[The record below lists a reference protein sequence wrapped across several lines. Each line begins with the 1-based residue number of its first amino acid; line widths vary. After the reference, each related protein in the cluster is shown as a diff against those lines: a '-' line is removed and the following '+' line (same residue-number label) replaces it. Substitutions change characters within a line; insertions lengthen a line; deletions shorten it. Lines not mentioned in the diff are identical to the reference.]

1 MSKKTTTKTSKSTKA
16 AAEPSSND
24 KARADALA
32 KLNAKPDKNA
42 TKRSTKAVTK
52 SAAKPAPKATTKLTA
67 KRLSAL
73 DAAAQVL
80 QGLPVKEAKSGLS
93 SQDLIDRM
101 AAAGLWTSP
110 GGQTPAAT
118 LYAAMIREIAS
129 KGGASRFVRLE
140 SADGSTRGRFAASGD
155 SPVARAS
162 ENPALKPRRTTSAP
176 TKAALAKSSPTR
188 PTSAKATS
196 QKGGA

>member
-1 MSKKTTTKTSKSTKA
+1 MSKKTKTQTTKPTSKPTKA
-16 AAEPSSND
+16 TATSEPSSND

-32 KLNAKPDKNA
+32 RLNATPDKDA
-42 TKRSTKAVTK
+42 TKRPTKAVTE
-52 SAAKPAPKATTKLTA
+52 SAAKPAPKASAKPAA

-101 AAAGLWTSP
+101 TAAGLWTSP

-140 SADGSTRGRFAASGD
+140 SADGSARGRFAASGA
-155 SPVARAS
+155 SPVATAS
-162 ENPALKPRRTTSAP
+162 ESRTSKPRRTTAAP
-176 TKAALAKSSPTR
+176 AKPA
-188 PTSAKATS
+188 PAKAGS